1 MTWATAWSSAPPPRP
16 TPSRWPRSS
25 ATRCGR
31 RTATPPDHHLADW
44 TRDLLEGRH
53 PSFTPADA
61 TVVTDTRT
69 GQIVS
74 CLHLV
79 SQTWSY
85 GGVAIAMGQPEL
97 IGTRTERRGHGLV
110 RAQFEIVHRWSAE
123 HRHQMLAISGIPWFY
138 RQFGYEM
145 AIERGGGPLRTPR
158 RAAAAARAA
167 ARLACARR
175 RSGRHRVPHGSRR
188 LPPPR
193 ARSCRSRVMPHSGA
207 TSSRASAATARPG
220 ARSAFSSGTVE
231 PVGYVVHAI
240 ALFGA
245 NLAVMGFEVIEGVSW
260 REAWLAS
267 LHDLKQSGQAMAAA
281 SAGARFGAISF
292 WFLAYD
298 HPLYRVYR
306 FKERDD
312 GYAWYARVPDV
323 PGFLRTV
330 TPVLERRLAAS
341 PCAGHSG
348 ALTLGFYRDGVRLTF
363 ERGALK
369 TVEAWE
375 PAITVQG
382 LEFGRASSDPRRP
395 LAMFPDLTFL
405 QLLFGFRSLEALEAA
420 FPDCVVRTQEAR
432 ALLEALFPRS
442 PSDVWP
448 VI

>member
-1 MTWATAWSSAPPPRP
+1 
-16 TPSRWPRSS
+16 
-25 ATRCGR
+25 
-31 RTATPPDHHLADW
+31 
-44 TRDLLEGRH
+44 
-53 PSFTPADA
+53 
-61 TVVTDTRT
+61 
-69 GQIVS
+69 
-74 CLHLV
+74 
-79 SQTWSY
+79 
-85 GGVAIAMGQPEL
+85 
-97 IGTRTERRGHGLV
+97 
-110 RAQFEIVHRWSAE
+110 
-123 HRHQMLAISGIPWFY
+123 
-138 RQFGYEM
+138 
-145 AIERGGGPLRTPR
+145 
-158 RAAAAARAA
+158 
-167 ARLACARR
+167 
-175 RSGRHRVPHGSRR
+175 
-188 LPPPR
+188 
-193 ARSCRSRVMPHSGA
+193 
-207 TSSRASAATARPG
+207 
-220 ARSAFSSGTVE
+220 
-231 PVGYVVHAI
+231 
-240 ALFGA
+240 
-245 NLAVMGFEVIEGVSW
+245 MGFEVIEGVSW

-267 LHDLKQSGQAMAAA
+267 LHDLKQSGEAMAAA
-281 SAGARFGAISF
+281 SPGARFSAISF

-363 ERGALK
+363 ERGAVK

-375 PAITVQG
+375 PTITVQG